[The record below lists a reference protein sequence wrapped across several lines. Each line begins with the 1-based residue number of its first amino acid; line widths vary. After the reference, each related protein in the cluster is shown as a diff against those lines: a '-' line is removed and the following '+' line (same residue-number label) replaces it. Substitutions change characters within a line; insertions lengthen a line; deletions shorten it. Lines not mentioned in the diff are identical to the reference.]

1 MYLLWLTCFW
11 VAVEKDSLP
20 FLPTIELEATLTHY
34 KCPSKS
40 LAGAFRKKIQKWLFQ
55 NSWVGRPYFCFWM
68 GSIIS
73 FFNFPPSNP
82 NILSPLFLYLL
93 LKREGAVNASYC
105 VWLANEEENVI
116 VALLQQI
123 LKDVQYLPLG

>member
-1 MYLLWLTCFW
+1 M
-11 VAVEKDSLP
+11 AVSKFLGRQTLFLFLDGQHNLP
-20 FLPTIELEATLTHY
+20 F
-34 KCPSKS
+34 
-40 LAGAFRKKIQKWLFQ
+40 
-55 NSWVGRPYFCFWM
+55 
-68 GSIIS
+68 

-82 NILSPLFLYLL
+82 NILSPLFMYLL